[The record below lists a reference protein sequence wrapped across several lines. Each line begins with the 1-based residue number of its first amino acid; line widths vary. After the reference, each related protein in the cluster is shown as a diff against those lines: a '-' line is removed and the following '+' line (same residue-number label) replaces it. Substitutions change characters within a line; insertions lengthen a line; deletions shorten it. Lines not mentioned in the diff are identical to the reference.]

1 MPKSGS
7 SLVFLA
13 WQTLLLWHG
22 EGQGQLFKCFV
33 VFLRYLGQ
41 VREASGSMQQPT
53 AHPTLP
59 HSPPGTHPFLP
70 KSGSS
75 LVSLAWQRCCCG
87 MVRDNHSCSSVWI
100 SSLGIWARSERPLVA
115 CSNPLRTPPC
125 CIHRQDNTHF
135 CQNQGPAWCPW
146 LGKGAVVAW

>member
-1 MPKSGS
+1 MNNKPIRQIFPKSGS

-22 EGQGQLFKCFV
+22 EGQEQLFKCFV

-75 LVSLAWQRCCCG
+75 LVFLAWQTLLLWHGEGQGQLFKCF
-87 MVRDNHSCSSVWI
+87 VVF
-100 SSLGIWARSERPLVA
+100 
-115 CSNPLRTPPC
+115 LRY
-125 CIHRQDNTHF
+125 
-135 CQNQGPAWCPW
+135 
-146 LGKGAVVAW
+146 L